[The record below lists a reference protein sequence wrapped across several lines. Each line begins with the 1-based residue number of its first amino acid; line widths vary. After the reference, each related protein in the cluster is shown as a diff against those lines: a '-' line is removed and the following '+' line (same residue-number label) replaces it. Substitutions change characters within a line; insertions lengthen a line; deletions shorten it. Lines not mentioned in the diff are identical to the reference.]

1 MKDERSKLNEFSL
14 PTFKDRKEKNQKEE
28 EISKGKNESRGG

>member
-1 MKDERSKLNEFSL
+1 MNFYYQFIKI
-14 PTFKDRKEKNQKEE
+14 RKENNQKEE